1 MEEKMKIDLD
11 YIRKITSEYT
21 TEELVEYILV
31 KSNELV
37 PEALSIVKEEY
48 RKREGDINNLIK
60 NANSISG
67 EIEYIIEETRIYSYK
82 SNRVTQEFILGNLH
96 LTSKGI
102 YFIPQKAQKDFG
114 YSLGLFGLLGVGLS
128 FIAGKLSEEKLSN
141 NKNLP
146 LSLLTKYI
154 EDSFLIKIEN
164 IKAIKYWESGRIY
177 IKEEDT
183 NGEAFNIVKDKIP
196 LLKSW
201 ATLHNLSFILYKGF
215 FEKLFA
221 RKGNKWYDYYGRPG
235 GDW

>member
-1 MEEKMKIDLD
+1 MKIDLD

-21 TEELVEYILV
+21 TEELLEYILV

-48 RKREGDINNLIK
+48 KKREGDINNLIK
-60 NANSISG
+60 NENSISG

-82 SNRVTQEFILGNLH
+82 SNRVTQEFIFGNLH

-114 YSLGLFGLLGVGLS
+114 YSLGLLGLLGVGLS

-154 EDSFLIKIEN
+154 EDSYGIKIEN
-164 IKAIKYWESGRIY
+164 IQSIKYWESGKIY
-177 IKEEDT
+177 IEKKDI
-183 NGEAFNIVKDKIP
+183 NGKDFYIGKNKIQ
-196 LLKSW
+196 LLETWVTS
-201 ATLHNLSFILYKGF
+201 HNLSFILCKGF
-215 FEKLFA
+215 FEKLFG
-221 RKGNKWYDYYGRPG
+221 RKGKK
-235 GDW
+235 